1 MHHKARG
8 FNRRAPAGRGDQA
21 FARWVHFRRS
31 NAPAAVR
38 SNGVRACGD
47 EENME
52 LDGKVCLITGGSSGI
67 GAATAREFALR
78 GADIAICGLP
88 EDDLLAQGVKQE
100 IEALGR
106 KVLTLTADVSD
117 PRETVRCVRQTVVA
131 LGCLDVLVHCAGGP
145 ANGGLLDVDPC
156 TWYRAFDI
164 HVHAA
169 FHLARAAVPSMVE
182 RGGGAIL
189 LISSAA
195 GSRGCAGAIA
205 YGVAKG
211 AIPQFTRALARE
223 LADFN
228 IRVNCVSPGIIRTR
242 FQDYL
247 TSEQVEDNTR
257 NRIPL
262 HREGRPE
269 DVAAALAALVE
280 NDFITGAE
288 IPVDGGMTMRMV

>member
-1 MHHKARG
+1 LKL
-8 FNRRAPAGRGDQA
+8 
-21 FARWVHFRRS
+21 
-31 NAPAAVR
+31 
-38 SNGVRACGD
+38 
-47 EENME
+47 E
-52 LDGKVCLITGGSSGI
+52 GKICLITGGSSGI
-67 GAATAREFALR
+67 GAATAREFAFR
-78 GADIAICGLP
+78 GADIAICGLAA
-88 EDDLLAQGVKQE
+88 DDLLAQEVKHD

-106 KVLTLTADVSD
+106 RALTITADVSD
-117 PRETVRCVRQTVVA
+117 PQEAARCVQATVEA
-131 LGCLDVLVHCAGGP
+131 LGSLAVLVHCAGGP

-164 HVHAA
+164 HVHAT
-169 FHLARAAVPSMVE
+169 FHLARAAVPCMVE

-223 LADFN
+223 LADSN

-242 FQDYL
+242 FQDHL
-247 TSEQVEDNTR
+247 TSEQVENNTR

-269 DVAAALAALVE
+269 EVAAALAALVE
-280 NDFITGAE
+280 NEFITGAE

>member
-1 MHHKARG
+1 MNLER
-8 FNRRAPAGRGDQA
+8 
-21 FARWVHFRRS
+21 
-31 NAPAAVR
+31 
-38 SNGVRACGD
+38 
-47 EENME
+47 
-52 LDGKVCLITGGSSGI
+52 KVCLITGGSSGI
-67 GAATAREFALR
+67 GAATAREFAFR
-78 GADIAICGLP
+78 GADVAICGLTAD
-88 EDDLLAQGVKQE
+88 EALAASMKKE
-100 IEALGR
+100 IEAMGR
-106 KVLTLTADVSD
+106 RVLTLTADVAS
-117 PRETVRCVRQTVVA
+117 PAEAALCVERTVASFGR
-131 LGCLDVLVHCAGGP
+131 LDVLVHCAGGP
-145 ANGGLLDVDPC
+145 AQGSLLEGDPC
-156 TWYRAFDI
+156 VWYKAFDI

-169 FHLARAAVPSMVE
+169 YHLSRVAAPRMME
-182 RGGGAIL
+182 NGGGAIL

-211 AIPQFTRALARE
+211 AIPQLTRAMARE
-223 LADFN
+223 LADYN

-247 TSEQVEDNTR
+247 TPEQVENNTR

-269 DVAAALAALVE
+269 EVALALAALVE

>member
-1 MHHKARG
+1 
-8 FNRRAPAGRGDQA
+8 
-21 FARWVHFRRS
+21 
-31 NAPAAVR
+31 
-38 SNGVRACGD
+38 
-47 EENME
+47 
-52 LDGKVCLITGGSSGI
+52 
-67 GAATAREFALR
+67 
-78 GADIAICGLP
+78 
-88 EDDLLAQGVKQE
+88 
-100 IEALGR
+100 
-106 KVLTLTADVSD
+106 
-117 PRETVRCVRQTVVA
+117 
-131 LGCLDVLVHCAGGP
+131 
-145 ANGGLLDVDPC
+145 VDPC
-156 TWYRAFDI
+156 IWYKAFDI
-164 HVHAA
+164 HVHAVY
-169 FHLARAAVPSMVE
+169 HLARAAVPHMVE
-182 RGGGAIL
+182 RGGGVIL

-211 AIPQFTRALARE
+211 AIPPFTRALARE

-247 TSEQVEDNTR
+247 TAAQVEDNTR

-269 DVAAALAALVE
+269 DVAAALAALAE

>member
-1 MHHKARG
+1 MK
-8 FNRRAPAGRGDQA
+8 
-21 FARWVHFRRS
+21 
-31 NAPAAVR
+31 
-38 SNGVRACGD
+38 
-47 EENME
+47 

-67 GAATAREFALR
+67 GAATAREFAFR
-78 GADIAICGLP
+78 GADVAVCGLP
-88 EDDLLAQGVKQE
+88 ADELLAQSVKRDV
-100 IEALGR
+100 EALNR
-106 KVLTLTADVSD
+106 RALTITADVAD
-117 PRETVRCVRQTVVA
+117 PDAAAACVERTVEAFGQ
-131 LGCLDVLVHCAGGP
+131 LDVLVHCAGGA

-156 TWYRAFDI
+156 IWYKAFDI
-164 HVHAA
+164 HVHAIL
-169 FHLARAAVPSMVE
+169 HLARAAVPHMVDG
-182 RGGGAIL
+182 GGGAIL

-223 LADFN
+223 LADSN

-247 TSEQVEDNTR
+247 TAEQVLNNTE

-269 DVAAALAALVE
+269 DVAAALAALAE

>member
-1 MHHKARG
+1 MKL
-8 FNRRAPAGRGDQA
+8 
-21 FARWVHFRRS
+21 
-31 NAPAAVR
+31 
-38 SNGVRACGD
+38 
-47 EENME
+47 E
-52 LDGKVCLITGGSSGI
+52 GKVCLITGGSSGI
-67 GAATAREFALR
+67 GAATAREFAFR

-88 EDDLLAQGVKQE
+88 VDEPLATSLKEELSAMGRR
-100 IEALGR
+100 ALSI
-106 KVLTLTADVSD
+106 TADVAKPAES
-117 PRETVRCVRQTVVA
+117 TRCVERTVEYF
-131 LGCLDVLVHCAGGP
+131 GRIDVLVHCAGGP
-145 ANGGLLDVDPC
+145 APGSLLDGDPC
-156 TWYRAFDI
+156 VWYQAFDI

-169 FHLARAAVPSMVE
+169 YHLARAAVPGMIE

-211 AIPQFTRALARE
+211 AIPQFTRAMARE

-247 TSEQVEDNTR
+247 TPEQVENNTR

-269 DVAAALAALVE
+269 EVASALAALVE

>member
-1 MHHKARG
+1 MKL
-8 FNRRAPAGRGDQA
+8 
-21 FARWVHFRRS
+21 
-31 NAPAAVR
+31 
-38 SNGVRACGD
+38 
-47 EENME
+47 E
-52 LDGKVCLITGGSSGI
+52 GKVCLITGGSSGI
-67 GAATAREFALR
+67 GAATAREFAFR
-78 GADIAICGLP
+78 GADIAVCGLP
-88 EDDLLAQGVKQE
+88 ADDALAQGVKRE
-100 IEALGR
+100 VEALNHR
-106 KVLTLTADVSD
+106 AVTITADVAD
-117 PRETVRCVRQTVVA
+117 PAEAVRCVQQTA
-131 LGCLDVLVHCAGGP
+131 ASLGRLDVLVHCAGGP
-145 ANGGLLDVDPC
+145 AQGGLLEVDPC
-156 TWYRAFDI
+156 IWYKAFDI
-164 HVHAA
+164 HVHAVY
-169 FHLARAAVPSMVE
+169 HLARAAVPHMVKG
-182 RGGGAIL
+182 GGGAIL

-247 TSEQVEDNTR
+247 TSEQVEDNMR

-269 DVAAALAALVE
+269 DVAAALAALAE

-288 IPVDGGMTMRMV
+288 IPVSDANPKWLFGKGLRKTFLYGLERCDPAKPLILCESLWAPLWFHEHGLQAAALM